1 MTTIHMD
8 IVTARMN
15 SEALGIVIHN
25 LDECRKLLISKC
37 ELLSAVW
44 QSGSAIEFQ
53 DLHDTQMNILW
64 SKIQRL
70 IQLNND
76 LNAAISIA
84 EEVDQSFGGG

>member
-1 MTTIHMD
+1 MTTIHME
-8 IVTARMN
+8 IETARMN

-37 ELLSAVW
+37 EAMTDSW
-44 QSGSAIEFQ
+44 QSGSEIEFQ

-76 LNAAISIA
+76 LNAAIAIA
-84 EEVDQSFGGG
+84 EQADQSFGGG